1 MRNTT
6 EKLARLTI
14 RQVRVP
20 SMSFS
25 TYAKFWTKLNDV
37 YGIFKEKNLIH
48 LEFVF
53 AQYELNIIRFM
64 VWNPVTW
71 VPSFYLLYHE
81 SYISSK
87 FRGETICPSLYRAA
101 NSLSSIFE
109 NVSYLFLGKMLTKC
123 PKNVDQFYS
132 EQVPLSPAS
141 SKLNWEVMRSI
152 DPDGYRNIELEVWE
166 ESRKGNYIPL
176 HRTLRKIFFTLGH

>member
-1 MRNTT
+1 MNNWWGTQQK
-6 EKLARLTI
+6 KLARLTI
-14 RQVRVP
+14 RQVRVS

-101 NSLSSIFE
+101 NSLSSIFFAVAWKCVVFVSRE
-109 NVSYLFLGKMLTKC
+109 NVDKMSKKCRPILFR
-123 PKNVDQFYS
+123 
-132 EQVPLSPAS
+132 AS
-141 SKLNWEVMRSI
+141 TIVTCI
-152 DPDGYRNIELEVWE
+152 FQIELGSYAINR
-166 ESRKGNYIPL
+166 SRWLQKYWAGSL
-176 HRTLRKIFFTLGH
+176 GRK